1 MRYSRFGHT
10 ELQMP
15 AITCGGMRYQQ
26 SWNADEE
33 ISDES
38 QANVEACIRRALE
51 GGVNHIETARGYGT
65 SEKQLGRI
73 LPALPRDEILVQT
86 KVGPCD
92 DPAEFRRSFEDSLAR
107 LRLDYVDLLG
117 IHGINDDA
125 SYRQAIN
132 LGTVDMARQFVA
144 EGKVRFV
151 GFSSHGDADII
162 TKLVE
167 TDRFDYV
174 NLHYFYINQEK
185 WRAIEAAERL
195 DMGVFIISPCD
206 KGGKLYEPPSKLV
219 ELCKPLTPMQFNDL
233 WTLSSGKVHTLSI
246 GPSRP
251 SDLDEH
257 IATIDEWDKVSDVV
271 MQVAERLNAEMER
284 VLGAEWVASWDRN
297 LPKWHDAPGQMNLPV
312 ILGLWNVAKA
322 FDMVEFARM
331 RYNLMGNGG
340 SWFPGYKADR
350 LARGEVSEDQLVDA
364 LRDHADPR
372 RVIEAIKEAEQLLG
386 GEERKRLSQGG

>member
-26 SWNADEE
+26 SWNADDEV
-33 ISDES
+33 SDES
-38 QANVEACIRRALE
+38 QANLEACVRRALE

-73 LPALPRDEILVQT
+73 LPTLPRDEMLVQT
-86 KVGPCD
+86 KVGPSD
-92 DPAEFRRSFEDSLAR
+92 DPAEFRSNVEDSLAR

-125 SYRQAIN
+125 AYRQAID
-132 LGTVDMARQFVA
+132 LGTVDMAREFVA

-151 GFSSHGDADII
+151 GFSSHGDADLIV
-162 TKLVE
+162 KLVE
-167 TDRFDYV
+167 TGRFDYV

-185 WRAIEAAERL
+185 WRAIETAERL

-206 KGGKLYEPPSKLV
+206 KGGKLYDPPGKLV
-219 ELCKPLTPMQFNDL
+219 ELCRPLTPMQFNDL

-246 GPSRP
+246 GASRP

-257 IATIDEWDKVSDVV
+257 IAAIDEWDEVRDVV
-271 MQVAERLNAEMER
+271 TQVAERLDTEMER
-284 VLGAEWVASWDRN
+284 VLGTEWVTSWDRN
-297 LPKWHDAPGQMNLPV
+297 LPKWHDTPGQMNLPV

-350 LARGEVSEDQLVDA
+350 LVRGEVSEEQLLDA